1 MKRLID
7 IGFSDMKEMYEN
19 MAKEMEAV
27 KKELDRLSKYKFIPF
42 SLLSKPN
49 HNSSIEKFKLCS
61 WGKMQPEL
69 DNLNHYIHI
78 ITKRTDCVVFLV
90 FHYIYFRIFDPA
102 PSGNV
107 FFSNCSDTLCIFI

>member
-1 MKRLID
+1 MRRLIG

-49 HNSSIEKFKLCS
+49 HIS
-61 WGKMQPEL
+61 
-69 DNLNHYIHI
+69 IHI
-78 ITKRTDCVVFLV
+78 FINRKIQVMFL
-90 FHYIYFRIFDPA
+90 
-102 PSGNV
+102 G
-107 FFSNCSDTLCIFI
+107 

>member
-49 HNSSIEKFKLCS
+49 HI
-61 WGKMQPEL
+61 
-69 DNLNHYIHI
+69 
-78 ITKRTDCVVFLV
+78 
-90 FHYIYFRIFDPA
+90 
-102 PSGNV
+102 
-107 FFSNCSDTLCIFI
+107 IFINRKIQVMFLG